1 MLKTFQLTGGKVTEC
16 GPESQCLAVYI
27 NPDEQEKN
35 YLINQLSL
43 DEHTL
48 NSSLDPEEL
57 GRVEF
62 EANHV
67 AAIVKKP
74 KRYISDD
81 NFLFKV
87 SSVGIFLFFDKLI
100 VVTSEELTWE
110 GRVFSKARLTQ
121 DLFLRIIFQFI
132 LHFEEHLRVIRKI
145 SEEIEQVINKDFSN
159 KNLFHMFQLEKSLV
173 YYLDAINS
181 NNKVIEKLKNSSAK
195 LGFSQE
201 SIEFLDD
208 LYIEGAQCSQQTNAY
223 SEVLSSMM
231 DARASIINN
240 NLNIRI
246 KMLTLLSLCIML
258 PTLVV
263 SIFSMN
269 VPLPIPQQGTLLSF
283 WTVLGLAALS
293 VMGILLTWIYRKW

>member
-1 MLKTFQLTGGKVTEC
+1 MLKTFQLTGGKVVEC
-16 GPESQCLAVYI
+16 GPDSQCLAVYI
-27 NPDEQEKN
+27 NPDEKEKA
-35 YLINQLSL
+35 YLINQMSL

-67 AAIVKKP
+67 AVIVKKP
-74 KRYISDD
+74 KRYMSDD
-81 NFLFKV
+81 SFLFKV
-87 SSVGIFLFFDKLI
+87 SSVGIFLFSDKAI
-100 VVTSEELTWE
+100 VVTSEELNWE
-110 GRVFSKARLTQ
+110 GRVFSKAQSTQ
-121 DLFLRIIFQFI
+121 DLFLRIIFQFV

-173 YYLDAINS
+173 YYLDGINS
-181 NNKVIEKLKNSSAK
+181 NNKVIEKLRSSSAK

-208 LYIEGAQCSQQTNAY
+208 LTIESAQCSQQTNAY
-223 SEVLSSMM
+223 SQVLSNMM

-269 VPLPIPQQGTLLSF
+269 VPLPIPQEGTLVSF

-293 VMGILLTWIYRKW
+293 ILGILVIWIYRKW